1 MRSLILILFTFQI
14 FFGQKA
20 YSCQCKEYARDTL
33 YQISYELADIVFL
46 GELINSEDEFSYKFK
61 IYEVFKGEYTC
72 DTITYK
78 PMTNCSLYPYPGG
91 LWLIYANFTQGDII
105 DIDGCLASINLT
117 NPLIFPPPP
126 PIPEGDNG
134 EITLEQEI
142 EQLKLDIKRE
152 RLQREAITRLY
163 AEIEK
168 LRYLKK
174 KSTAN
179 KL

>member
-14 FFGQKA
+14 FLGQKA
-20 YSCQCKEYARDTL
+20 YSCQCKEYAKDTL
-33 YQISYELADIVFL
+33 YQVSYKLADIVFL
-46 GELINSEDEFSYKFK
+46 GELIDSEDEFSYKFK

-78 PMTNCSLYPYPGG
+78 PMTNCSLYPYPDG

-117 NPLIFPPPP
+117 NPVIFPPPP
-126 PIPEGDNG
+126 PLPLDEK
-134 EITLEQEI
+134 EEKTLEKEI
-142 EQLKLDIKRE
+142 EHLKLELKRE
-152 RLQREAITRLY
+152 KLQREAITLLY

-174 KSTAN
+174 KVN
-179 KL
+179 R